1 MHRSGTL
8 KVLQDIEGTIRQE
21 QSPEE
26 LLAMLS
32 RLLDVAEAEAGGS
45 RIDVALMNEM
55 AGYLAEIGYL
65 LERLGSDPVRKSV
78 SFAAKVMA
86 MRYRD
91 LEGRVKEIRNDCLAN
106 RCLGT
111 TG

>member
-1 MHRSGTL
+1 MHRSGSL

-21 QSPEE
+21 QSPEA

-32 RLLDVAEAEAGGS
+32 RLLDIAETEVGGS
-45 RIDVALMNEM
+45 RISVDLMNEL
-55 AGYLAEIGYL
+55 AEYLAEIGYL
-65 LERLGSDPVRKSV
+65 LERLGNDPARKSV

-91 LEGRVKEIRNDCLAN
+91 LEGRVKEVRNDCAVN
-106 RCLGT
+106 GK
-111 TG
+111 GI